1 VKLKQATVLFV
12 EDEPF
17 LRETMS
23 AWLKHKTGRTLCAE
37 NGAEAVKL
45 LASNKID
52 LVLSDVRMPVMDGLA
67 LVKKINQAENHKPGV
82 IFLTGFSDLS
92 LREVYEMGVDA
103 IVEKP
108 IHREELLRAMQHS
121 LAGADE
127 LWRQTPAHAPAMKL
141 KTSFP
146 SLAGAM
152 QDNRIAFGRR
162 GFCIRPAGVLREGP
176 LDFAVAFKADHRVLS
191 GQGVVRWTAPQEGQ
205 AGIEITHM
213 DAASR
218 SWVLDLVKRS
228 APLAFIPASTST
240 KTRHSP
246 SSKAA

>member
-17 LRETMS
+17 LRETMG
-23 AWLKHKTGRTLCAE
+23 AWLKQKTGRTLCAE
-37 NGAEAVKL
+37 NGVEALQL
-45 LASNKID
+45 LAANKVD

-67 LVKKINQAENHKPGV
+67 LVKKLNQAGGQKPGV

-127 LWRQTPAHAPAMKL
+127 LWRQTPALAPATKF

-152 QDNRIAFGRR
+152 QENRIAFGRR
-162 GFCIRPAGVLREGP
+162 GFCIQPSSVLREGP
-176 LDFAVAFKADHRVLS
+176 LDFAVAFKADRRVLS
-191 GQGVVRWTAPQEGQ
+191 GQGVVRWTAPQERQ

-213 DAASR
+213 DDPSR
-218 SWVLDLVKRS
+218 SWVLDLVRKS
-228 APLAFIPASTST
+228 APVAFIPAST
-240 KTRHSP
+240 KTHHTP
-246 SSKAA
+246 AIKAA

>member
-17 LRETMS
+17 LRETMG
-23 AWLKHKTGRTLCAE
+23 AWLKQKTGRTLCAD
-37 NGAEAVKL
+37 NGAEALQL
-45 LASNKID
+45 LAANKVD
-52 LVLSDVRMPVMDGLA
+52 LVLSDVRMPVMDGLT
-67 LVKKINQAENHKPGV
+67 LVKKLNQAEGQKPGV

-121 LAGADE
+121 LAGAEE
-127 LWRQTPAHAPAMKL
+127 LWRQAPGHAPAMKL
-141 KTSFP
+141 KTTFP

-152 QDNRIAFGRR
+152 QENRIAFGRR
-162 GFCIRPAGVLREGP
+162 GFCIRPASVLREGP

-213 DAASR
+213 DDPSR
-218 SWVLDLVKRS
+218 SWVLDLVRKS
-228 APLAFIPASTST
+228 APVAFIPASTR
-240 KTRHSP
+240 TRSAP
-246 SSKAA
+246 ALKVA